1 MNEKVVAK
9 SPAVANRNMD
19 MDATMPPMLLRCFLD
34 EIYNHRD
41 QTSRP
46 MRRPRLNRKPD
57 DARTSRTM
65 PHAARRSQ
73 RYLNVGSSPALH
85 PGIFRDS
92 FDGGE
97 EVAGVAVGMLMVEL
111 LLLED

>member
-1 MNEKVVAK
+1 MMNEKVVAN

-34 EIYNHRD
+34 ERQNHID

-46 MRRPRLNRKPD
+46 IRRARLNRKPD
-57 DARTSRTM
+57 EARTSRTI
-65 PHAARRSQ
+65 PHAACRSQ
-73 RYLNVGSSPALH
+73 RYLNMESSPIPH

-97 EVAGVAVGMLMVEL
+97 EVAVIVEL
-111 LLLED
+111 LLED